1 MHGNLQDIDL
11 SSLLYFVESKQK
23 SGVVFIEKEPLSKTN
38 TENFYFIFFYLG
50 KIVYGGDQQS
60 FSLIRLQNYL
70 SYYNLA
76 ENVKLIG
83 TELMS
88 SVSIAEY
95 EALILLSK
103 KQVISRQQEKDIL
116 AQIIKETLFATLSLN
131 RGFFTFNCYY
141 FLQPQ
146 INTFQIEE
154 FLPQVYSSL
163 RQWKQSYGYI
173 QSSEQCPI
181 ISDNLKLKAF
191 LNNKIYQNFSSRIDG
206 NTSFLQLARYLHKD
220 LGSIARVIHP
230 CIERGWIKVINPALN
245 HDFQDP
251 KRESFF
257 KIICITSDKNWALNT
272 RSLLTPEKY
281 NFVVATN
288 ISQGLENVFNI
299 VPNLILFALESSS
312 LNKYQFCQIIRNTKS
327 LIHVPI
333 ILIVNHFLFEENL
346 RAKMAGATEYMTK
359 NVLNKN
365 IFNIID
371 KYTF

>member
-11 SSLLYFVESKQK
+11 SSLLYFVETKQK

-70 SYYNLA
+70 SYYNL
-76 ENVKLIG
+76 EQNLKLIG

-103 KQVISRQQEKDIL
+103 KQVISRPQEKDIL

-163 RQWKQSYGYI
+163 RQWKQYYDYI

-181 ISDNLKLKAF
+181 ISDHLKLKAF
-191 LNNKIYQNFSSRIDG
+191 LNDKIYQDFSSIIDG

-251 KRESFF
+251 KTESFF
-257 KIICITSDKNWALNT
+257 KIICITSDQNWALNT

-288 ISQGLENVFNI
+288 ISQGLENIFNI

-371 KYTF
+371 KYT